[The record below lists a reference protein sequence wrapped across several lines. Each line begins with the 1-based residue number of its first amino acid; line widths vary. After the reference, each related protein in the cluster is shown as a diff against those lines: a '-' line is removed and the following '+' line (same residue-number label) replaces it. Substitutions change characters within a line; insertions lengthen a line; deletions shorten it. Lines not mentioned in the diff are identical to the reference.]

1 MKKLTV
7 IAVLT
12 LMILSVLLLSG
23 CGQDEICH
31 TVSFDADGGT
41 PVPASQS
48 VLDGKKVTKPTDPVK
63 AGYIFDGWFVGD
75 EEWSF
80 ESDVVTADIAVKASW
95 AECTEHLYNET
106 TETCEKCGA
115 AMPRYTVTFDA
126 DGGSS
131 VSEQSV
137 LDGKKVTKPTDP
149 TKPGYIFDGWFIGD
163 EEWSFDSDVVTTDI
177 TVKAAWVECTEHV
190 DENFDGVCDA
200 CLAVDPEVG
209 VVICYPW
216 ETQTI
221 IFQLSENTNNGELS
235 SGCCRYLAGED
246 SKYTK
251 PIDTSIKH
259 RNDLATSETKIDP
272 VYLYWDDSAY
282 YGMTQCVTRIGQL
295 IASKTVKNAPDV
307 YVNFMYDMV
316 GCAVQGYFANLKG
329 TSKGE
334 GRLAGLN
341 YFEFN
346 SESYD
351 PTVNDCGYMYEWMQ
365 SLSLSEHKMYIL
377 GSDYFTDIMRAAYV
391 IPVGIDLLESFGG
404 DITGDRNKDGV
415 FSVDD
420 FYEQVYAGEWT
431 YDVLMDYANAVKM
444 DDNNPV
450 TTDCWV
456 GDERVGFAMSASGL
470 AKSGL
475 IYSSTVS
482 FIEKEW
488 NYEKNDWDYY
498 YLDRNIALEN
508 FSAAVQSL
516 LSAPGV
522 AYVKKVAGGDYDISQ
537 WGSGAYAHSNAIRA
551 RFSTGNI
558 LFGDIVLVGSLE
570 SAEYQSMR
578 EGSDFGVVVVPLYD
592 VDAGYKDG
600 APYLT
605 AIHNVARPGAISK
618 NTTKFVECTA
628 YLNYQSTHSTE
639 ILDEY
644 YKYELMYNVVNSAES
659 TIGMLKYARANIRTS
674 LDSAMEDAM
683 VIVCDSNIN
692 DYKILSFV
700 PRNDFFVDDIR
711 GEYSRVVGVKRSCFW
726 EVVDYFEKRTE
737 K

>member
-1 MKKLTV
+1 MKRLTV
-7 IAVLT
+7 IAVLA

-23 CGQDEICH
+23 CGEDEVYY
-31 TVSFDADGGT
+31 TVSFDADGGSS
-41 PVPASQS
+41 VPEQS
-48 VLDGKKVTKPTDPVK
+48 VLDGKKVTKPTDPTK
-63 AGYIFDGWFVGD
+63 PGYIFDGWFIGN

-80 ESDVVTADIAVKASW
+80 DSDVVTADITVKASW

-137 LDGKKVTKPTDP
+137 LDGKRVTKPTDP

-200 CLAVDPEVG
+200 CLTVDPEAG
-209 VVICYPW
+209 FVIYYPW

-259 RNDLATSETKIDP
+259 RNDLATSETGIDP

-282 YGMTQCVTRIGQL
+282 YGMTQCVTHIGQL

-316 GCAVQGYFANLKG
+316 GCAVKGYFANLKG

-334 GRLAGLN
+334 GNLAGLN

-351 PTVNDCGYMYEWMQ
+351 PTVNDRGYMYEWMQ

-391 IPVGIDLLESFGG
+391 IPVGIDLLESYGG

-456 GDERVGFAMSASGL
+456 GDERVGFAMSASLL

-498 YLDRNIALEN
+498 YPDRNIALEN

-522 AYVKKVAGGDYDISQ
+522 AYVKKVADGDYDISQ

-558 LFGDIVLVGSLE
+558 LFGNIVLVGSLE

-592 VDAGYKDG
+592 KDAGYKDG

-659 TIGMLKYARANIRTS
+659 TIGMLKYAHANIRTS
-674 LDSAMEDAM
+674 FDSAMEDAM
-683 VIVCDSNIN
+683 VVVCDSNIN
-692 DYKILSFV
+692 DYKILTFV
-700 PRNDFFVDDIR
+700 PRDDFFVEDMR
-711 GEYSRVVGVKRSCFW
+711 GVYSRVVDPKRSCFQ

-737 K
+737 E